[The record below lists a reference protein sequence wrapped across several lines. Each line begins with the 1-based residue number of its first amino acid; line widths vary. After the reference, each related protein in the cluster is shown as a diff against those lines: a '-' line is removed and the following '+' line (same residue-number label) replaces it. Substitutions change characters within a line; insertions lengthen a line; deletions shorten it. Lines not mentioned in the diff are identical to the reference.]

1 MFILFLIVFIDLVGF
16 GIVIPLLPFYGEHFQ
31 ADPFTVSMMMATYSL
46 FQFIA
51 APFWGRLSDTI
62 GRRPVLIFSLFGAV
76 LSYIWMGFATTLW
89 MLFAARAVG
98 GLMAGNISAA
108 FAYIADIT
116 TPENRAK
123 GMGLVGAAF
132 GLGFIAGPA
141 IGGILAGSDPLTAD
155 YQTPAFVAAAMSLV
169 AFVLTVAMLK
179 ESLSEEVRAKRLTQ
193 PRQSRIEQFQK
204 AFQRPGVGM
213 LIVLSFLATFVFAGM
228 ETTFAMWSRR
238 QFGWGPE
245 QNGYLFA
252 FIGLIAA
259 ALQGGAVGRLA
270 KRFGEGNL
278 IVQGALALALGMVLI
293 PFATSVTWLVVAMV
307 VVAYGFSVINPAL
320 NSLIS
325 LRTDETKQ
333 GQTMGVARSA
343 TTMARVVGPAW
354 AGALFAQLGRDWPYW
369 GGTAVMLLVAGL
381 ALMTLKDNQSAK
393 AQALNG
399 TPSKDTDGKGGKG
412 GNGADDGSA
421 PID

>member
-1 MFILFLIVFIDLVGF
+1 MPTLFLIVFIDLVGF

-31 ADPFTVSMMMATYSL
+31 ADPFTVSLMMASYSL
-46 FQFIA
+46 GQFVA
-51 APFWGRLSDTI
+51 APLWGRLSDNI
-62 GRRPVLIFSLFGAV
+62 GRRPVLILSLFGAV
-76 LSYIWMGFATTLW
+76 LSYISLGFADTLW
-89 MLFAARAVG
+89 ILFAARIFG
-98 GLMAGNISAA
+98 GLMAGNISTA

-123 GMGLVGAAF
+123 GMGMVGAAF

-155 YQTPAFVAAAMSLV
+155 FQTPAFVAAGMSALALV
-169 AFVLTVAMLK
+169 MTFFLLK
-179 ESLSEEVRAKRLTQ
+179 ESLPAEARAKRTQ
-193 PRQSRIEQFQK
+193 QPSQSRFKQLSD
-204 AFQRPGVGM
+204 ALGRPGVGL
-213 LIVLSFLATFVFAGM
+213 LIALSFLATFVFAGM

-259 ALQGGAVGRLA
+259 GLQGGVVGRLA

-278 IVQGALALALGMVLI
+278 IVQGAFALALGMALI
-293 PFATSVTWLVVAMV
+293 PFSTSVEILLVAMV
-307 VVAYGFSVINPAL
+307 IVAYGFSVINPAL

-325 LRTDETKQ
+325 LRTDAANQ
-333 GQTMGVARSA
+333 GQMMGVARSA
-343 TTMARVVGPAW
+343 TTMARVVGPAF
-354 AGALFAQLGRDWPYW
+354 AGILFAQLGKEWPYYA
-369 GGTAVMLLVAGL
+369 GTVLMLVVAVL
-381 ALMTLKDNQSAK
+381 ALRSLKDNQDAK
-393 AQALNG
+393 AQALS
-399 TPSKDTDGKGGKG
+399 TVSTAPEEEDT
-412 GNGADDGSA
+412 SA